1 MKNNILAGIYTLLIL
16 SGLSTLF
23 YLIMEIEWM
32 QIYVLYTCIAI
43 FGVFWVIQP
52 LWATIRIKLEQ
63 KDLDEFKED

>member
-16 SGLSTLF
+16 IGLSTMF
-23 YLIMEIEWM
+23 YLIMEVEWI

-43 FGVFWVIQP
+43 FGVFWVIHP

>member
-16 SGLSTLF
+16 SGLSTMF
-23 YLIMEIEWM
+23 YLIMEVEWM

-43 FGVFWVIQP
+43 FGVFWVVHP
-52 LWATIRIKLEQ
+52 LWDNIRIKLEQ